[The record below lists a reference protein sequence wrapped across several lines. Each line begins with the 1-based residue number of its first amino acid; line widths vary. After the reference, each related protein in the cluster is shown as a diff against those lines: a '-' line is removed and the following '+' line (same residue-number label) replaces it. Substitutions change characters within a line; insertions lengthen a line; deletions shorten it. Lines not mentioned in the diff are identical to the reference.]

1 MSHTGKE
8 SFQPEPMMSP
18 MEFTDLGSNMTALIH
33 GVVQTNLRT
42 MLEFSR
48 VQRSSSLCGLAA
60 PIRSRILSGAPARR
74 HDARERATVGPRFC
88 ITPKAAT

>member
-8 SFQPEPMMSP
+8 FFQLEPMMSP
-18 MEFTDLGSNMTALIH
+18 MEFTDLGSNMTVLIH

-48 VQRSSSLCGLAA
+48 VQDPQALADLQRQFAREYLAA
-60 PIRSRILSGAPARR
+60 LQHGVMMLVSALRSDLGSA
-74 HDARERATVGPRFC
+74 
-88 ITPKAAT
+88 